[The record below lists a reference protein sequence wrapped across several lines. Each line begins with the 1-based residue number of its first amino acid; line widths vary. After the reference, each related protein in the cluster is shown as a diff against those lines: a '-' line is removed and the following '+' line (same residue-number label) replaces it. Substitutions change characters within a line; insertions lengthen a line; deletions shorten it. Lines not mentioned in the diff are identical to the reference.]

1 MLQRARRSGPAFREV
16 GGLESEV
23 GSGGL
28 HSLRGLGQRPPP
40 REAPVPLPVALTA
53 TEVMSLGAKS
63 TLLVPSAR
71 EMLSV
76 RVVWNVLV
84 AGPFWVYN

>member
-23 GSGGL
+23 ESGGL
-28 HSLRGLGQRPPP
+28 HSLRGLGQRTP

-76 RVVWNVLV
+76 RVVWSVLV